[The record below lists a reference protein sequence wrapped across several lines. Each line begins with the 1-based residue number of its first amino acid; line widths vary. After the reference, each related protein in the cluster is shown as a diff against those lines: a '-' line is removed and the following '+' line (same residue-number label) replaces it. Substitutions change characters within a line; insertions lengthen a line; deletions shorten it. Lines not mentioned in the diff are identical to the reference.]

1 MFDSATRSLPVR
13 EFMKTHA
20 PSRGTLLG
28 LFGVGVAMVLLG
40 VGAIATAETF
50 MPDND
55 GGRKGL
61 LAFYRAFGPFT
72 LAWATISVGSFVAL
86 KLRFSKQ

>member
-1 MFDSATRSLPVR
+1 MFDSVTRSMSIR
-13 EFMKTHA
+13 EFMKVHA

-28 LFGVGVAMVLLG
+28 LCWIGVVMMLLG

-61 LAFYRAFGPFT
+61 LALYRAFGPFT
-72 LAWATISVGSFVAL
+72 LAWATISVGSFAAL
-86 KLRFSKQ
+86 RLRFPKQ